1 MKRLFILILFT
12 SFSVACMG
20 EDVDEKMQSEI
31 FHNVHT
37 VSVEKLS
44 EMQMRDTEGA
54 KSWKMIK
61 DAATA
66 AATAIAGSEAW
77 AAAKRIASGAGPN
90 TKKALTMP
98 VTTWSG

>member
-1 MKRLFILILFT
+1 MKRLFTFILFT

-20 EDVDEKMQSEI
+20 ENVDEKMQSEI

-44 EMQMRDTEGA
+44 EMQMKDTEGA
-54 KSWKMIK
+54 SLIRILKG
-61 DAATA
+61 ALTA
-66 AATAIAGSEAW
+66 VAGSEAW
-77 AAAKRIASGAGPN
+77 AATKRIANRAGPN
-90 TKKALTMP
+90 TRKALTMP